1 MQNFWT
7 LHPSLECMWS
17 ISTLWRWQWWTKLWY
32 VASKR
37 NTINRLPSSDQFYT
51 TIYLHM
57 FVRSVNCVMLMMHL
71 TVLADGCLLR
81 VQYIYSYVFY
91 WWVVY
96 CTFIVLHILHIYVCI
111 CHKYTIMSLFIN
123 LQNSHTTLKVWLGL
137 EKLMEQ

>member
-32 VASKR
+32 VV
-37 NTINRLPSSDQFYT
+37 NYLNRLPSSNVTMYVFAYVC
-51 TIYLHM
+51 
-57 FVRSVNCVMLMMHL
+57 VRSVNCVMLIMHL
-71 TVLADGCLLR
+71 TVLVDGCLLC